1 MSDLEAGDYTY
12 YAAYPAPESVDG
24 TRATY
29 TLPAVQD
36 AAVPVFSGAALP
48 LAALYAPLW
57 AAGGIICLV
66 FRKLIAG
73 NPPPKRV

>member
-36 AAVPVFSGAALP
+36 GT
-48 LAALYAPLW
+48 YDM
-57 AAGGIICLV
+57 
-66 FRKLIAG
+66 RD
-73 NPPPKRV
+73 